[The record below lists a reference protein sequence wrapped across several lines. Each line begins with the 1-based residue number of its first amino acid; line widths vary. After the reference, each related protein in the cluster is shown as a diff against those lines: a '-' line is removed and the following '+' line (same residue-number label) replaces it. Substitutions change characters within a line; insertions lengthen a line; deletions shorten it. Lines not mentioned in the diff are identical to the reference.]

1 MQTYIARLTD
11 RGSLSEPIIWRT
23 ESIAEARE
31 VLANVGSWQTAPDGS
46 DNLGDD
52 QILLGDSAFVDVFDY
67 PAHMKDPDLALVIE
81 DQMPRLTFSIGV
93 RGGIRRE
100 AHR

>member
-31 VLANVGSWQTAPDGS
+31 LLANVGSWQTAPDSG
-46 DNLGDD
+46 D
-52 QILLGDSAFVDVFDY
+52 QILLSDSAFVDVFDY
-67 PAHMKDPDLALVIE
+67 PTHAKDPDLALVIE

>member
-11 RGSLSEPIIWRT
+11 RGSLSEPIVWRT

-31 VLANVGSWQTAPDGS
+31 LLANVGSWQTAPDS
-46 DNLGDD
+46 DD

-67 PAHMKDPDLALVIE
+67 PTHMKDPDLALVIE
-81 DQMPRLTFSIGV
+81 DQMPRLTFSIGK
-93 RGGIRRE
+93 RGGIKRE
-100 AHR
+100 VA